1 MGRGSHAF
9 GRVRRRRGQRIRPG
23 TLAGRSG
30 ARRFTAAR
38 RARRQRV
45 LPARRLRSAAR
56 RRSARARRAPGARAR
71 RGGRAGP
78 VDAQSCRRHRGPWR
92 QARRRRPA
100 LRRQRSGALRIRDG
114 GLSRCDR
121 EPLHADRRVAANN
134 NMALFH
140 ALQGEYANPARDCV
154 DMAEASARAKFLEP
168 DITWLYNPVGKSL
181 ISASASWFHP
191 YAARMCDLSAHA
203 QLVRAQLEIGAA
215 SVPSSEVPR
224 YLAALRSS
232 PIRSRGTRSGGRQA
246 LACCGSRRTIIAGS
260 APKATW
266 SPRCRLRRTELVT
279 PTLVR

>member
-1 MGRGSHAF
+1 
-9 GRVRRRRGQRIRPG
+9 
-23 TLAGRSG
+23 
-30 ARRFTAAR
+30 
-38 RARRQRV
+38 V
-45 LPARRLRSAAR
+45 LYQ
-56 RRSARARRAPGARAR
+56 
-71 RGGRAGP
+71 P
-78 VDAQSCRRHRGPWR
+78 VATRNS
-92 QARRRRPA
+92 
-100 LRRQRSGALRIRDG
+100 S
-114 GLSRCDR
+114 
-121 EPLHADRRVAANN
+121 
-134 NMALFH
+134 MALFH
-140 ALQGEYANPARDCV
+140 ALQAEYANPARDCV